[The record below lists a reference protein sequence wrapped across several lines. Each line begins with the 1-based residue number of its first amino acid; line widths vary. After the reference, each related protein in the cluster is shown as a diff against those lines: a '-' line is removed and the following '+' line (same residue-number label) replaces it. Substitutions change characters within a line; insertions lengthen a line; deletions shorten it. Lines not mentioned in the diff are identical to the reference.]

1 MTCGFV
7 RVFSQVR
14 GDDLPGGL
22 HADGPFACVG
32 AEGIDRW
39 LAKCLKVYRKIY
51 DVVAYAYR
59 YCRFEKVFTTQRT
72 AGMCSGIIF
81 RKLERVGKKIET
93 KHEGSLLQH
102 SFNNFVL
109 VLHVY

>member
-22 HADGPFACVG
+22 HADGPFACVAG

-39 LAKCLKVYRKIY
+39 LAKCSKVYRKLY
-51 DVVAYAYR
+51 DVVTYAYR
-59 YCRFEKVFTTQRT
+59 SCRFEKVFTYPTHRRYAFLHYLSQ
-72 AGMCSGIIF
+72 AGTS
-81 RKLERVGKKIET
+81 K
-93 KHEGSLLQH
+93 
-102 SFNNFVL
+102 
-109 VLHVY
+109 